1 MYGTKNSIP
10 HAFGSSDEESWW
22 LTPAKPAASTSLFAT
37 IPTTPT
43 KGGGLFDAIARVPI
57 APAPT
62 MVGLSSL
69 WDAPPLT
76 GLVPT
81 PPLAPILPLYV
92 APRSPVLISPPH
104 LAATPIVLQWQ
115 YVTRRFD
122 QFIDKIGVPQSRIDD
137 GIKKQAG
144 IRNCLNRHYWGIS
157 SETANSMM
165 IGSWAKSMISGSS
178 SDIDLLFLMPAE
190 VYFNYEQRSGN
201 KQSQLLQE
209 VRGVLA
215 DQGKYQ
221 NTEINGDRQV
231 VVVNFDSIPV
241 EILLAFTCDD
251 GRLIICDTKRGGYYK
266 VADPVAEMADLDA
279 SDTKWNGNT
288 RALALMGKKWLQNRE
303 VKGLKAFMVERLAV
317 EFLASWAY
325 SIHDR
330 FWYDWMVRDFFLFMV
345 GRINKSIVMP
355 GTREVVSLGAEWIGE
370 AVRAYKHAVAAC
382 DHERANREVA
392 AGFSWQE
399 IFGSGVPLRV
409 S

>member
-1 MYGTKNSIP
+1 MYGTKNTIP
-10 HAFGSSDEESWW
+10 HAFASSDDESWW
-22 LTPAKPAASTSLFAT
+22 LTPAKPATSTSLFAT

-62 MVGLSSL
+62 MAGLSSL
-69 WDAPPLT
+69 WDSPPLT
-76 GLVPT
+76 SLVPT
-81 PPLAPILPLYV
+81 VPPA
-92 APRSPVLISPPH
+92 LISPP
-104 LAATPIVLQWQ
+104 LIAAIPIVLKWR
-115 YVTRRFD
+115 YVTQRFD

-137 GIKKQAG
+137 GIRKQAG
-144 IRNCLNRHYWGIS
+144 IRNCLNKHYWAIP

-178 SDIDLLFLMPAE
+178 SDIDLLFLLPAE
-190 VYFNYEQRSGN
+190 VYFNYEGRSGN

-209 VRGVLA
+209 VRGVLS

-241 EILLAFTCDD
+241 EILLAFTCRD
-251 GRLIICDTKRGGYYK
+251 GSMIICDTKHGGYYK
-266 VADPVAEMADLDA
+266 TADPVAELADLEA

-288 RALALMGKKWLQNRE
+288 RALAVMGKKWLENRN

-317 EFLASWAY
+317 EFLAGWPY
-325 SIHDR
+325 SFHDR
-330 FWYDWMVRDFFLFMV
+330 FWYDWMVRDFFLFVV
-345 GRINKSIVMP
+345 GRVNKSIVMP
-355 GTREVVSLGAEWIGE
+355 GTREVVSLGAEWVGE
-370 AVRAYKHAVAAC
+370 AVRAYKHAAAAC
-382 DHERANREVA
+382 DHERENREVA
-392 AGFSWQE
+392 AGYSWQE
-399 IFGSGVPLRV
+399 IFGSGVSLRV

>member
-1 MYGTKNSIP
+1 MYGTQNTIP
-10 HAFGSSDEESWW
+10 HAFASTNEESWW
-22 LTPAKPAASTSLFAT
+22 EALAKPAASTSLFAT

-43 KGGGLFDAIARVPI
+43 KGGGLFDAIAKVPI
-57 APAPT
+57 APEPT
-62 MVGLSSL
+62 LSGLSSL

-81 PPLAPILPLYV
+81 PPLMPIIPHSI
-92 APRSPVLISPPH
+92 AQRPPALISPPPV
-104 LAATPIVLQWQ
+104 AAAPIVLQWQ

-122 QFIDKIGVPQSRIDD
+122 QFINTIGVPQPRIDD
-137 GIKKQAG
+137 GIRKQAG

-165 IGSWAKSMISGSS
+165 IGSWAKSMISGRS
-178 SDIDLLFLMPAE
+178 SDIDLLFLLPAE
-190 VYFNYEQRSGN
+190 VYFNYEGRIGN

-209 VRGVLA
+209 VRGVLSN
-215 DQGKYQ
+215 QGKYQ

-241 EILLAFTCDD
+241 EILLAFTCRD
-251 GRLIICDTKRGGYYK
+251 GSLIICDTKHGGYYK
-266 VADPVAEMADLDA
+266 LADPVAELADLEA

-288 RALALMGKKWLQNRE
+288 RALAVMGKKWLE
-303 VKGLKAFMVERLAV
+303 VRNVKSLKAFMIERLAV
-317 EFLASWAY
+317 EFLAQWPNSLQ
-325 SIHDR
+325 DR
-330 FWYDWMVRDFFLFMV
+330 FWYDWMVRDFFFFVV

-355 GTREVVSLGAEWIGE
+355 GTREAVSLGAEWVGE
-370 AVRAYKHAVAAC
+370 AARAYKHAVTAC

-399 IFGSGVPLRV
+399 IFGSGMPLRV